1 MRNSIGKKVVQYQ
14 LYACKYNGGLFVHS
28 IAPYATY
35 HAYGATWSQEK
46 KHKKHLRIHKH
57 KATCQQVSWN
67 KVIYWDSY
75 PCEPKKH
82 GHVTLS
88 LTNKHWL
95 MFGVNQEKLYVLEIN
110 QQAWVIQPA
119 KIGQIVWFSRDL
131 IKKKTCFPQIS
142 QNWWMSTN
150 NSRVQR
156 CYQQSWA
163 SSSKKQDINWYQSIS
178 KQEQS
183 QVNPLVSCKSSWTF
197 SSEPNTLSHIVTINE
212 QIMFP
217 IHLFGRPCGISK
229 L

>member
-1 MRNSIGKKVVQYQ
+1 MLKWKQTFSPHLNPHHVWRSNPPLFMRNSIGKKVVQYQ

-131 IKKKTCFPQIS
+131 I
-142 QNWWMSTN
+142 
-150 NSRVQR
+150 
-156 CYQQSWA
+156 
-163 SSSKKQDINWYQSIS
+163 
-178 KQEQS
+178 
-183 QVNPLVSCKSSWTF
+183 
-197 SSEPNTLSHIVTINE
+197 
-212 QIMFP
+212 
-217 IHLFGRPCGISK
+217 
-229 L
+229 